1 MDKKALEN
9 MKVSYLLLFT
19 LVFFGDLVAQE
30 FMVDVKVQAP
40 SVQTN
45 DRQIFSDLETALRN
59 FINQQAWTQVSY
71 EESEKIK
78 G

>member
-1 MDKKALEN
+1 

-45 DRQIFSDLETALRN
+45 DRQIFSDLEITASH
-59 FINQQAWTQVSY
+59 VSIADETDY
-71 EESEKIK
+71 VVAFAIIET
-78 G
+78 